1 MGGSNLDGIPGSDLS
16 GNQQP
21 VFKHIET
28 MVFAGARLH
37 GDDTTVPVMARGQT
51 DTARVWVYV
60 RDDRP
65 FGGSGSP
72 SAVFYYSRDR
82 AGVHPQTH
90 LAGYRGIFQADAY
103 GGYNKLY
110 ELNRSPGPIIEAACW
125 SHARRKFFELADIA
139 RNAKRK
145 AQGKTPAFVRR
156 CLGRGAAHRRAVR
169 DRAGDQRSVTR

>member
-1 MGGSNLDGIPGSDLS
+1 MGLGAGTYCPSARVTSWPRDLI
-16 GNQQP
+16 GATCVALEP

-72 SAVFYYSRDR
+72 CAVFYYSRDR

-90 LAGYRGIFQADAY
+90 LSGYHGIFQADAY

-125 SHARRKFFELADIA
+125 SHARRKFFELADCRA
-139 RNAKRK
+139 NAKRK
-145 AQGKTPAFVRR
+145 AQGNSLPIR
-156 CLGRGAAHRRAVR
+156 
-169 DRAGDQRSVTR
+169 